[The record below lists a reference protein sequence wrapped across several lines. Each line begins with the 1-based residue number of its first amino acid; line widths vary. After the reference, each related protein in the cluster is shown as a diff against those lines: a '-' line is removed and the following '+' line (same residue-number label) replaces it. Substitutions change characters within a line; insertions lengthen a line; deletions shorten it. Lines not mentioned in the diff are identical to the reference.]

1 MNKKYLHVEAVN
13 LSNFVYDTHDVST
26 IRGGSYLLL
35 TLLQEI
41 PERFP
46 QLITVTNAASQGL
59 FTFDGTESSASN
71 LQRAVLQYLHDGA
84 GGHATFLAAVCDDI
98 PDDQGGFPLVLQRLQ
113 AQIRRQQWRMPT
125 IAVPESIPTADECYI
140 DGWRP
145 ASTDPSHRQVAD
157 DLATAFSKS
166 TYFRRSQGRAL
177 RRTGRV
183 FRDSGVDI
191 GSLAFTDDLTQ
202 LSGSPG
208 EGVPG
213 LLGGKMA
220 VIHVDGNA
228 FGKNRGRLCL
238 NEGTRT
244 EFDDYIQVDLRG
256 GFLEKLLN
264 YARNTPSFLTTD
276 KATGQTLIRLEILLW
291 GGDEMTL
298 IVPAWQA
305 WQTLWLYYDHTTQAE
320 GFQGEALTHRGAVVF
335 CHHDSPILMIRD
347 LLESLLDRAKKS
359 ISENISKADL
369 DAEERAFLQ
378 QYRTSSAYADAF
390 HYLVLESFDLLQGS
404 LDAFLDKYYKKAAY
418 GSLLISANEI
428 TTLSQILLL
437 LRQFCTRNKLLQI
450 ISIMQNV
457 PDDTVSAA
465 EAEEAGH
472 KSIQKITDKMIALV
486 PVADREGFKAAIDSL
501 TQNQQNLDRWYL
513 LTDLWDYIPTFIWA
527 HAGVDDE

>member
-1 MNKKYLHVEAVN
+1 MTKKYLHVEAVN

-41 PERFP
+41 PGHFP
-46 QLITVTNAASQGL
+46 VLTTVTSAASQGL
-59 FTFDGTESSASN
+59 FSFEDTEDTTSE
-71 LQRAVLQYLHDGA
+71 LQRAVLRYLHEES

-98 PDDQGGFPLVLQRLQ
+98 PEDEGGFSLVLQRLQ

-125 IAVPESIPTADECYI
+125 VAVPEAISAAAECYI

-145 ASTDPSHRQVAD
+145 ASTDRDHRQIAD
-157 DLATAFSKS
+157 DPATAFSES
-166 TYFRRSQGRAL
+166 TYFRRSKGRAL

-183 FRDSGVDI
+183 FQDSGVNI
-191 GSLAFTDDLTQ
+191 GALAFTDDLTQ
-202 LSGSPG
+202 LSEAPG

-213 LLGGKMA
+213 LLSGKMA

-238 NEGTRT
+238 DERTRS
-244 EFDDYIQVDLRG
+244 EFDDYIQSDLRG
-256 GFLEKLLN
+256 GFLEKLLD
-264 YARNTPSFLTTD
+264 YARNTPTFLTTD
-276 KATGQTLIRLEILLW
+276 EESGQLLIRLEILLW
-291 GGDEMTL
+291 GGDEMIL

-320 GFQGEALTHRGAVVF
+320 RFQGKALTHRGAVVF

-347 LLESLLDRAKKS
+347 LLESLLDRAKES
-359 ISENISKADL
+359 IGKNISKAEL
-369 DAEERAFLQ
+369 AAEERTFLQ

-418 GSLLISANEI
+418 GSLLIGANEI
-428 TTLSQILLL
+428 TTLSQNLLL

-450 ISIMQNV
+450 ISILQNV

-465 EAEEAGH
+465 EADEAGH
-472 KSIQKITDKMIALV
+472 ESIQKIIDKMIALV

-501 TQNQQNLDRWYL
+501 TKNQQKLDRWYL

-527 HAGVDDE
+527 HVGVDDE